1 MTPRIEMALHYFCA
15 QKAVAMARRGEI
27 AIDGDDIA
35 EIIGLHNALMATGSP
50 ALRKAAMRLPVVV
63 ATPGGVA

>member
-1 MTPRIEMALHYFCA
+1 MSPRLEMALHYFCA
-15 QKAVAMARRGEI
+15 QKAVQQARRGEI

-50 ALRKAAMRLPVVV
+50 ALRKAALRLPIVV
-63 ATPGGVA
+63 ATPTTLA

>member
-1 MTPRIEMALHYFCA
+1 MTPRLQMAQFYFCA
-15 QKAVAMARRGEI
+15 QKAVSMARRGEI

-63 ATPGGVA
+63 ATPTGAA

>member
-1 MTPRIEMALHYFCA
+1 MTPRLEMARHYWCA
-15 QKAVAMARRGEI
+15 QSAVQAARRGDM

-35 EIIGLHNALMATGSP
+35 EIIALHNAMMATGSP

-63 ATPGGVA
+63 ATPTGAA